1 MSQTTWSTK
10 EPENK
15 VQQVPGIQCQ
25 PPNSRG
31 REREKKEKKKK
42 YPQKGEKKD
51 KKKAQRKKRV
61 LPLHSRWVQ
70 CLPKAEG
77 K

>member
-1 MSQTTWSTK
+1 MSAPKLT
-10 EPENK
+10 
-15 VQQVPGIQCQ
+15 
-25 PPNSRG
+25 
-31 REREKKEKKKK
+31 RERERERKKKRKEK

-51 KKKAQRKKRV
+51 LKKAQRKKRV